1 MGNNQPGHQ
10 MRAAQLNNSEVMAC
24 QDDLM
29 CQNID
34 SKRSTVDNMVLVCPN
49 AKCLGGTCSCGP
61 GCERDPYTGICCS
74 RVEKGNGT
82 TFCVE
87 NVYKPPTQP
96 PASNISKVCKVPNQH
111 INGVMVSGQQIC
123 DLYNKYQ

>member
-1 MGNNQPGHQ
+1 MGNHPSHQ
-10 MRAAQLNNSEVMAC
+10 MAFPMQQEQMSC

-61 GCERDPYTGICCS
+61 GCERDSYTSQCCS
-74 RVEKGNGT
+74 RVEKDANGNT
-82 TFCVE
+82 YCVE
-87 NVYKPPTQP
+87 EPYKNPN
-96 PASNISKVCKVPNQH
+96 ASIINKICKVPNQT
-111 INGVMVSGQQIC
+111 INGVNISGNQIC

>member
-1 MGNNQPGHQ
+1 MGNNQPRQFQ
-10 MRAAQLNNSEVMAC
+10 MQQGMNTQMAC

-74 RVEKGNGT
+74 KVEKDANGNT
-82 TFCVE
+82 YCVE
-87 NVYKPPTQP
+87 EPYKT
-96 PASNISKVCKVPNQH
+96 PASNMSKVCKVPNQH

>member
-1 MGNNQPGHQ
+1 MGNNQPGRQ
-10 MRAAQLNNSEVMAC
+10 MQMSNNEIMAC

-74 RVEKGNGT
+74 KVEKGPNGT
-82 TFCVE
+82 TYCVE
-87 NVYKPPTQP
+87 DVYKA

>member
-1 MGNNQPGHQ
+1 MGNNQSGHQ
-10 MRAAQLNNSEVMAC
+10 MAMAAMSQEQMAC

-74 RVEKGNGT
+74 KVQKGPNGT

-87 NVYKPPTQP
+87 DVYKPPAGALGGP
-96 PASNISKVCKVPNQH
+96 CKVPNQT
-111 INGVMVSGQQIC
+111 INGVNVSGQQIC
-123 DLYNKYQ
+123 DLYNRYQKQ

>member
-1 MGNNQPGHQ
+1 MGNNQSNHQ
-10 MRAAQLNNSEVMAC
+10 MQMVNQEQMAC

-34 SKRSTVDNMVLVCPN
+34 SKRSTVDNLVLVCPN

-74 RVEKGNGT
+74 KVQKDANGNT
-82 TFCVE
+82 YCVE
-87 NVYKPPTQP
+87 EPYKN
-96 PASNISKVCKVPNQH
+96 PAANLAKVCKVPNQV
-111 INGVMVSGQQIC
+111 INGVNVSGQQIC

>member
-1 MGNNQPGHQ
+1 MGNNQQKQ
-10 MRAAQLNNSEVMAC
+10 MPQQAFQEQMTC

-49 AKCLGGTCSCGP
+49 AKCLDGTCSCGV

-74 RVEKGNGT
+74 KVEKDANGNT
-82 TFCVE
+82 YCVE
-87 NVYKPPTQP
+87 EPYKNPNN
-96 PASNISKVCKVPNQH
+96 ALGGVCKVPNQT
-111 INGVMVSGQQIC
+111 INGVNVSGQQIC